1 MKHDDIKR
9 IDIPLWEKYTLT
21 VNEASV
27 YFHIGDKKLRQI
39 IADDP
44 DADYLIKVG
53 NRQMLKRKRFEQ
65 FLDRQEAI

>member
-27 YFHIGDKKLRQI
+27 YFHIGDKKLRKI
-39 IADDP
+39 IADDA

-53 NRQMLKRKRFEQ
+53 NRQMIKRKRFEQ

>member
-53 NRQMLKRKRFEQ
+53 NRQMIKRKRFEQ

>member
-53 NRQMLKRKRFEQ
+53 NRQMVKRKRFEQ